1 MSIKK
6 GTKKESKKKCAENVK
21 SPSKKI
27 GTLNYE
33 KLSEAMLLDKKKYA
47 DEKFKNC
54 WPVAKEIS
62 ETITNTVWDDSMKIM
77 QDYPST
83 YAQTAAVCFFSFLC
97 AAIDANLE
105 LRFSKDTPEEQLPK
119 VEPAKANSEMIK
131 TLLKRAEVECNTE
144 GQLLLK
150 NLLERDFGY
159 LMAVLK
165 ALGIES
171 DALHNLLVSNFRFW
185 VWDVMVPH
193 LFMSEHKGVE
203 ARA

>member
-21 SPSKKI
+21 SPSKKS
-27 GTLNYE
+27 GKLNYE

-62 ETITNTVWDDSMKIM
+62 ETITNTVWDDSMKVM

-83 YAQTAAVCFFSFLC
+83 YAQTASVCFFSFLC
-97 AAIDANLE
+97 VAIDAQLE
-105 LRFSKDTPEEQLPK
+105 LRFSKDIPENDLPK
-119 VEPAKANSEMIK
+119 VEQVKASSEMIK
-131 TLLKRAEVECNTE
+131 TLLKRSELECNTE

-165 ALGIES
+165 ALNIES

-185 VWDVMVPH
+185 LWDVMVPH
-193 LFMSEHKGVE
+193 LFLSERKGVE